1 MKYFQRRKDW
11 GNSNSG
17 SQPSAPRAFPAHN
30 QPVTVQFI
38 GQNSGAAMPVRD
50 ISETGVSI
58 FVSAGFMYASV
69 HEEQQFVIKL
79 PNRPSFLVTGFVR
92 HYRTRTDGKEHIG
105 IEFKKISA
113 KYQSFIRDFVNTR
126 MEAEEK
132 DAAGGF

>member
-1 MKYFQRRKDW
+1 MKYFQRRKEF

-17 SQPSAPRAFPAHN
+17 PQQNALRAFPAHD

-38 GQNSGAAMPVRD
+38 GQNSGATMPVRD
-50 ISETGVSI
+50 ISETGISV

-92 HYRTRTDGKEHIG
+92 HYRTRTDGKEHLG
-105 IEFKKISA
+105 IEFKKVSA
-113 KYQSFIRDFVNTR
+113 KYKAFMRDYVNTCI
-126 MEAEEK
+126 ESEEK